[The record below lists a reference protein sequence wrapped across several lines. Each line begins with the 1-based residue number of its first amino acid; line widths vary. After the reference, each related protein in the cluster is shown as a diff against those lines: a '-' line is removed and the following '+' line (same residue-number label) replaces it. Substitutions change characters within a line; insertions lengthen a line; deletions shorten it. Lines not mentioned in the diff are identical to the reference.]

1 MSAKQGADLFEACD
15 SRRRQIFGKA
25 VIAVKQSRIDSG
37 GHCPFDVFSQ
47 TVTDVPGLSSL
58 NRVMIQRGLK
68 DHRLGFGGAGAS
80 RNVNGI
86 EEVIESTSP

>member
-1 MSAKQGADLFEACD
+1 LSAEQGVDLFEVCD
-15 SRRRQIFGKA
+15 SRRRRIFGKA

-47 TVTDVPGLSSL
+47 TVTDMPGLSPL

-68 DHRLGFGGAGAS
+68 DRRVGFGGAGAS
-80 RNVNGI
+80 RDVNGI
-86 EEVIESTSP
+86 EEVI